1 MPPRTFVAAGAVI
14 GVLAVCTVV
23 LGIHAAGEDS
33 RTAESVCRSAL
44 LAITPTTTFVE
55 PFRVR
60 NLSGIDITA
69 EPQVAEVVGNYAP
82 APLKLSAGESAYVVQ
97 GDVKFGHG
105 DATALTCLVVLDGG
119 KANAAPLFATAFE

>member
-1 MPPRTFVAAGAVI
+1 MRPRTFVAAGAVI

-44 LAITPTTTFVE
+44 
-55 PFRVR
+55 
-60 NLSGIDITA
+60 
-69 EPQVAEVVGNYAP
+69 
-82 APLKLSAGESAYVVQ
+82 LKLSAGESAYVVQ